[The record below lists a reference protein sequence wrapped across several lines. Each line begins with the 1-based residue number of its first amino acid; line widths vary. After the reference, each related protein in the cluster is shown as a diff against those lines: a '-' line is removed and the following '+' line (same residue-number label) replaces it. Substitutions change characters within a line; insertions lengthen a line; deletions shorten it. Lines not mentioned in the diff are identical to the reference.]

1 MKCEAV
7 AFNTLSTAKRS
18 AGGGATV

>member
-7 AFNTLSTAKRS
+7 AQK
-18 AGGGATV
+18 